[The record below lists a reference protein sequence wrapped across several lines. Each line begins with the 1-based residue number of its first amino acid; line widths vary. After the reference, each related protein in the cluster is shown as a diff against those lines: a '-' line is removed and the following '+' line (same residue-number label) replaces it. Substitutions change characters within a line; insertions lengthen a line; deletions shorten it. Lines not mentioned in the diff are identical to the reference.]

1 MAIESGSYISDLEPL
16 NPAST
21 DLLKQADDH
30 LRLIKSV
37 LKNTFPNITGPVTL
51 TQDQIN
57 SPASSVPVGTIMLW
71 YGSSASIPSGFA
83 LCNGQTVPLS
93 DGSGNITTPNLVD
106 RIPMGAGATVAQGAT
121 AGGLTASA
129 STAATTANIVGTT
142 DSAGDHSHLAG
153 TLTAPAP
160 NVTATTRTG
169 DYSIVGS
176 NTGPEVT
183 GITVGA
189 GGAVTGSTATG
200 GAHTHDFTGTAD
212 IASLDISVSTLPP
225 VIGLHFIMKV

>member
-57 SPASSVPVGTIMLW
+57 SPASSVPVGAVMLW

-83 LCNGQTVPLS
+83 LCNGQTTAKS
-93 DGSGNITTPNLVD
+93 DGSGSITTPNLVN
-106 RIPMGAGATVAQGAT
+106 RIPMGAGSTVAQGAT

-129 STAATTANIVGTT
+129 STAATTANITGTT
-142 DSAGDHSHLAG
+142 DAGGDHTHAAG

-160 NVTATTRTG
+160 SVTAQTRTG

-189 GGAVTGSTATG
+189 GGAVSGSTASG
-200 GAHTHDFTGTAD
+200 GSHTHNFTGTAN
-212 IASLDISVSTLPP
+212 IGSLNINISTLNP
-225 VIGLHFIMKV
+225 VLGLHFIMKV